1 MPDDA
6 SRRWM
11 TYAEIATALRLPSA
25 KAGESKA
32 RRAKWERRIGNDGFA
47 RVAVPLPVLEDLPP
61 LRRVVEE
68 TTEAPPLP
76 PTGNIAMDLRGAY
89 EAVIA
94 ETLRRASTAEAR
106 LAEAERQLAEIPAL
120 REALGA
126 STGEAEALRGV
137 IEHEREARSHAEAE
151 AAAQQERAG
160 LALGELEG
168 VKLATEHQHAELA
181 QMRRE
186 VAEAHNRA
194 VTAEQEVIEATKR
207 REGAEEALAKARSW
221 NLLNFLFGRSGKGRR

>member
-11 TYAEIATALRLPSA
+11 TYAEIAVALRLPSA

-32 RRAKWERRIGNDGFA
+32 RRAKWERQLGNDGFA
-47 RVAVPLPVLEDLPP
+47 RVAVPLSVLEDLPLP
-61 LRRVVEE
+61 RRPIEGP
-68 TTEAPPLP
+68 TEALPLLP
-76 PTGNIAMDLRGAY
+76 ADRMTADLRGAY

-94 ETLRRASTAEAR
+94 ETLRRAATAEAR
-106 LAEAERQLAEIPAL
+106 LAEAEQQLAEIPAL
-120 REALGA
+120 REAIGV
-126 STGEAEALRGV
+126 SKGEAEALRGAL
-137 IEHEREARSHAEAE
+137 EHERGARSLAEAE
-151 AAAQQERAG
+151 AAAQKERAS

-168 VKLATEHQHAELA
+168 VKLATEYQHAELV

-194 VTAEQEVIEATKR
+194 VTAEQEIIEAVKR

-221 NLLNFLFGRSGKGRR
+221 NFLNFLFGRVGKGRR

>member
-32 RRAKWERRIGNDGFA
+32 RRAKWERQIGNDGFA
-47 RVAVPLPVLEDLPP
+47 RVAVPLSALEDMPT
-61 LRRVVEE
+61 LRRGIERP
-68 TTEAPPLP
+68 TEAPPSLLP
-76 PTGNIAMDLRGAY
+76 KNIATDLRGAY

-94 ETLRRASTAEAR
+94 ETLRRASVAEAR
-106 LAEAERQLAEIPAL
+106 LAEAEKILAEIPAL
-120 REALGA
+120 REAIGA
-126 STGEAEALRGV
+126 SKGEAEALRRA
-137 IEHEREARSHAEAE
+137 IEHEREARSRAEAE
-151 AAAQQERAG
+151 VSAQKERAN

-168 VKLATEHQHAELA
+168 VKLATEHQHTELA

-194 VTAEQEVIEATKR
+194 VTAEQEVIEAAKR
-207 REGAEEALAKARSW
+207 REGAEEALAKSRKW
-221 NLLNFLFGRSGKGRR
+221 NFLNFLFGREGRSRS

>member
-11 TYAEIATALRLPSA
+11 TYAEIAAVLGLPSA

-32 RRAKWERRIGNDGFA
+32 RRAKWERQIGNDGFA
-47 RVAVPLPVLEDLPP
+47 RVAVPLSALEDLPTSRRP
-61 LRRVVEE
+61 LEG
-68 TTEAPPLP
+68 APEPLP
-76 PTGNIAMDLRGAY
+76 PPSADRMAADLRGAY

-94 ETLRRASTAEAR
+94 ETLRRASAAEAR
-106 LAEAERQLAEIPAL
+106 LAEAEKLLSEVPAL
-120 REALGA
+120 REAIGA
-126 STGEAEALRGV
+126 AKGEAEALRRT
-137 IEHEREARSHAEAE
+137 IEYEREVRGRAEAE
-151 AAAQQERAG
+151 VVAQKERAG

-168 VKLATEHQHAELA
+168 VKMATEHQHAELA

-207 REGAEEALAKARSW
+207 REGAEEALARVRKW
-221 NLLNFLFGRSGKGRR
+221 NFLNFLFGREGRSRS

>member
-1 MPDDA
+1 MSDDA

-11 TYAEIATALRLPSA
+11 TYAEIAVALQLPSA

-32 RRAKWERRIGNDGFA
+32 RRAKWERQIWNDGFA
-47 RVAVPLPVLEDLPP
+47 RVAVPLSVLEDRPPSRKPIEGPSEALSLLPA
-61 LRRVVEE
+61 EHM
-68 TTEAPPLP
+68 A
-76 PTGNIAMDLRGAY
+76 ADLRVAY

-94 ETLRRASTAEAR
+94 EVLRRASAAEAR
-106 LAEAERQLAEIPAL
+106 LVEAEKLLSEIPTL
-120 REALGA
+120 REAIGA
-126 STGEAEALRGV
+126 SKGEAEALRGAV
-137 IEHEREARSHAEAE
+137 QHEREVRSQAEAE
-151 AAAQQERAG
+151 AASQKERAG

-194 VTAEQEVIEATKR
+194 VIAEQEVIEATKR
-207 REGAEEALAKARSW
+207 REGAEEALARVRKW
-221 NLLNFLFGRSGKGRR
+221 NFLNFLFSREGRSRS

>member
-11 TYAEIATALRLPSA
+11 TYAEIAVALRLPSP

-32 RRAKWERRIGNDGFA
+32 RRAKWERQIGNNGFA
-47 RVAVPLPVLEDLPP
+47 RVAVPFSVLEDLPVPRRP
-61 LRRVVEE
+61 LEGAIE
-68 TTEAPPLP
+68 PPLP
-76 PTGNIAMDLRGAY
+76 PPADRMTADLRGAY

-94 ETLRRASTAEAR
+94 ETLRRASAAEDR
-106 LAEAERQLAEIPAL
+106 LAEAEKLLAEVPAL
-120 REALGA
+120 REAIGA
-126 STGEAEALRGV
+126 SKGEAEALRGA
-137 IEHEREARSHAEAE
+137 IEHERGARNRAEAE
-151 AAAQQERAG
+151 AAAQKERAS

-194 VTAEQEVIEATKR
+194 VVAEQEVIEATRR
-207 REGAEEALAKARSW
+207 REGAEAALAKARSW
-221 NLLNFLFGRSGKGRR
+221 NFLNFLFGRAGKGRV